1 LAGFLV
7 ILIVISSLGNCYLPI
22 KESKTTG
29 GNCNWKFSFC
39 IDFLILKLTM
49 ELNYLFLYI
58 LSYIPCD
65 ISQYILGFLAYPLGN
80 EIVYTAFDIVIV
92 FQKFVASPWEI
103 ETQIFTSYLG

>member
-1 LAGFLV
+1 
-7 ILIVISSLGNCYLPI
+7 
-22 KESKTTG
+22 
-29 GNCNWKFSFC
+29 
-39 IDFLILKLTM
+39 M

-92 FQKFVASPWEI
+92 LQKFVASPWEI
-103 ETQIFTSYLG
+103 ETQIFTFYLG

>member
-39 IDFLILKLTM
+39 IDFLTLKLTM
-49 ELNYLFLYI
+49 ELNYLFLHI
-58 LSYIPCD
+58 LSHIPCE

-80 EIVYTAFDIVIV
+80 EIVFTAFDIVMV
-92 FQKFVASPWEI
+92 LQRFVASPLGI